1 MWNFFVHL
9 LSLQVPSAGSGS
21 FTSARTLPL
30 HLLIFWVFG
39 EEFLRCGGG
48 TTSLHTHGE
57 FTGGESNYYLVC
69 SLLSRCIV
77 FVVLTGLNVAGFAQ
91 CICRLESTTK
101 ITRNSSNVGRSQL
114 DDVREG
120 MRSSRQSIMLP
131 ARNSLPKCSH
141 DLEGTS

>member
-1 MWNFFVHL
+1 MEEGPPVCTLTGCSQEGSRITTWFVL
-9 LSLQVPSAGSGS
+9 YSVVA
-21 FTSARTLPL
+21 F
-30 HLLIFWVFG
+30 
-39 EEFLRCGGG
+39 
-48 TTSLHTHGE
+48 
-57 FTGGESNYYLVC
+57 
-69 SLLSRCIV
+69 V

-91 CICRLESTTK
+91 CICRLESGTK
-101 ITRNSSNVGRSQL
+101 IARNSSNVGRSQL